1 MFIHQS
7 STFLVLLQLMYIHLT
22 SVKEKKQNITSLCN
36 ITDLFTISDA
46 IDLEDKLQKLQTVTI
61 GIFQKFD
68 AQ

>member
-1 MFIHQS
+1 
-7 STFLVLLQLMYIHLT
+7 MYIHLT

-46 IDLEDKLQKLQTVTI
+46 IDLEDKLQKLQTVTM